1 MDHLLG
7 FNAVE
12 AALESGRRAVDRI
25 WVEKGKA
32 RGRLERLRALARRH
46 GVTVEEVD
54 RARLDRL
61 AGGQPRSRHQ
71 GVIASVPALPYAGL
85 DEVLAGCGDEA
96 ILLVADGVEDP
107 RNLGALVRTA
117 AGAGARSV
125 LIPERRAAGLSA
137 TAARAAAG
145 AADRVPIVRAGNI
158 ATLVGTLKEAG
169 FWVIGLDAAGSR
181 PWDAIEYPRRMA
193 LVVGSEGQG
202 LRRLVRER
210 CDEVVSIPLEAGVES
225 LNVSVAA
232 GICLYEAVRQS
243 RARGDRGGG

>member
-1 MDHLLG
+1 MEYLLG

-12 AALESGRRAVDRI
+12 AALESGRRTVDRV
-25 WVEKGKA
+25 WVERGKS
-32 RGRLERLRALARRH
+32 RGRLDRLKSLARRH

-54 RARLDRL
+54 RARLLKL
-61 AGGQPRSRHQ
+61 AGAQPHSRHQ
-71 GVIASVPALPYAGL
+71 GVIASVAALPYAGL
-85 DEVLAGCGDEA
+85 DEVLASCGEQA

-117 AGAGARSV
+117 AGAGARGL

-145 AADRVPIVRAGNI
+145 AADRLPIVRAGNI
-158 ATLVGTLKEAG
+158 ATLTGTLKDSG
-169 FWVIGLDAAGSR
+169 FWVIGLDAAGAR
-181 PWDAIEYPRRMA
+181 AWDQVDYPRRMA
-193 LVVGSEGQG
+193 LVVGSEGRG

-210 CDEVVSIPLEAGVES
+210 CDEVVSIPLQAGVES

-232 GICLYEAVRQS
+232 GICLYEAVRQ
-243 RARGDRGGG
+243 ARLREGAGQA